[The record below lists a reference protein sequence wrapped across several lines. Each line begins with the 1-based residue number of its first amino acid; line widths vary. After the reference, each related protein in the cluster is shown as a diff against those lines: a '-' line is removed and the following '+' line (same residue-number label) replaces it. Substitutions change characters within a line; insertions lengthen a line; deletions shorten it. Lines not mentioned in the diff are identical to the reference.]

1 VSPQDDDKPAKG
13 PKPPKAEGQGKPEGG
28 DKPKGEKQA
37 RAEGGDKQAKGGERP
52 AKGGKPEGGDAPKAA
67 KAPKADPNRKPARIK
82 ESYVKD
88 VVPRLMKEREY
99 PNVMAVPRLK
109 KVVVNMGVG
118 EATQNI
124 KVLDAAMDELGRI
137 TGQKPAMRRSRK
149 SIAAFKLR
157 AGMPIA
163 ATVTLRGDR
172 MYEFCDRLFNV
183 ALPRVR
189 DFRGVPT
196 NAFDGRGNYTLG
208 LKDQIIFPEVDYA
221 KVDKLRGM
229 NVTFVTSARTD
240 EESKLLLQYLGM
252 PFRTGQEAR

>member
-1 VSPQDDDKPAKG
+1 VS
-13 PKPPKAEGQGKPEGG
+13 
-28 DKPKGEKQA
+28 A
-37 RAEGGDKQAKGGERP
+37 RLR
-52 AKGGKPEGGDAPKAA
+52 
-67 KAPKADPNRKPARIK
+67 
-82 ESYVKD
+82 ESYVKE
-88 VVPRLMKEREY
+88 VVPRLMKERKY
-99 PNVMAVPRLK
+99 PNVMAVPRLH

-124 KVLDAAMDELGRI
+124 KILDAAMAELGSI
-137 TGQKPAMRRSRK
+137 TGQRPAVRRARK

-157 AGMPIA
+157 EGMPIA

-172 MYEFCDRLFNV
+172 MYEFLDRLFNV
-183 ALPRVR
+183 AMPRVR

-208 LKDQIIFPEVDYA
+208 LRDQIIFPEVDYA

-252 PFRTGQEAR
+252 PFRNQ

>member
-1 VSPQDDDKPAKG
+1 VSPQDENKGDKPAKG
-13 PKPPKAEGQGKPEGG
+13 PRPPKPEGQEKKAEGQKAEGQPRPEKAAREKGDKAAKPAGGG
-28 DKPKGEKQA
+28 DQPK
-37 RAEGGDKQAKGGERP
+37 
-52 AKGGKPEGGDAPKAA
+52 A
-67 KAPKADPNRKPARIK
+67 KAPKADPNRRPARIK
-82 ESYVKD
+82 ETYAKD

-137 TGQKPAMRRSRK
+137 TGQRPAMRRSRK

-252 PFRTGQEAR
+252 PFRTGQEGR